1 MFFELRQYKTKP
13 GKRASWVKVMEEKI
27 IPFHAS
33 NGIVVVGSFTG
44 QDDNDAYVWLR
55 RFESKEQKDAFSKVI
70 AESDYWQKEVGP
82 DIQKMLDRDAMKV
95 TPLEAT
101 PLSVVQ

>member
-13 GKRASWVKVMEEKI
+13 GTRASWVKVMEEKI

-44 QDDNDAYVWLR
+44 QDDNDAYV
-55 RFESKEQKDAFSKVI
+55 
-70 AESDYWQKEVGP
+70 
-82 DIQKMLDRDAMKV
+82 
-95 TPLEAT
+95 
-101 PLSVVQ
+101 